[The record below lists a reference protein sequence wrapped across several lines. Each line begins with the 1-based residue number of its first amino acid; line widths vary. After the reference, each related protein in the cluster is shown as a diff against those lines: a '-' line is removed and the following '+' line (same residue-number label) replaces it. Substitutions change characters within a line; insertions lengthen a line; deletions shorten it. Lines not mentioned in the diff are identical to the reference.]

1 VADRSG
7 RAALVEFY
15 GGQIVV
21 LPDAAPWH
29 AATNFTRSAIAGD
42 AAGQCPRYDA
52 LVRRL
57 TEAAG
62 TLDSRAALGLLRA
75 VAQTESATQ
84 WSVVYGMNTG
94 QVEVVV
100 GRRHDQVHTFRLAQD
115 WGSP

>member
-1 VADRSG
+1 VRQRVVQLAGQAVALAAGGELLQGG
-7 RAALVEFY
+7 RVA
-15 GGQIVV
+15 G
-21 LPDAAPWH
+21 
-29 AATNFTRSAIAGD
+29 AIAGD